1 MYIYTARD
9 NIEDMLCCIYTAWER
24 ALTCGHNNICLMKE
38 PVIQNTL
45 FDEYIHVDYSEE
57 QYEKVVRSIKRK
69 ISDNAFFHIYYALLS
84 YEEDS
89 LDAVYRFL
97 IKAFKIGA
105 DIMYQYNIPEV
116 ARILELRRNVG
127 NEAHYFREF
136 ARFNSIDN
144 RLYICHLE
152 PKNNI
157 TEIVANHFADRM
169 PSENWMIIDDN
180 RKTAV
185 VHAADCENYIR
196 ILSDDEMEKLKK
208 TELVSDEY
216 TDMWRAFF
224 DAIAIKERTNYRCQR
239 NMMPLWMRKHAT
251 EFM

>member
-1 MYIYTARD
+1 
-9 NIEDMLCCIYTAWER
+9 
-24 ALTCGHNNICLMKE
+24 
-38 PVIQNTL
+38 
-45 FDEYIHVDYSEE
+45 
-57 QYEKVVRSIKRK
+57 
-69 ISDNAFFHIYYALLS
+69 
-84 YEEDS
+84 
-89 LDAVYRFL
+89 
-97 IKAFKIGA
+97 
-105 DIMYQYNIPEV
+105 MYQYNIPEV

-152 PKNNI
+152 PKNDI

-185 VHAADCENYIR
+185 VHVADCENYIR